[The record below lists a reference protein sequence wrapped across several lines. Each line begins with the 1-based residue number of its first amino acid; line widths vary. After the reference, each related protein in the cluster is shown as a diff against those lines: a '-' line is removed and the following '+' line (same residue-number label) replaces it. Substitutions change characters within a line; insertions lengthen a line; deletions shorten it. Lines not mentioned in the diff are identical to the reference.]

1 MEHVSLHALC
11 CAPLGRT
18 LGAPVLPE
26 ENYAGLQE
34 AEVDLGQVALAITWF
49 QVKQT
54 MTSFHD
60 IFLLI

>member
-1 MEHVSLHALC
+1 MSVCMPSAVHHLAGQWE
-11 CAPLGRT
+11 PLYYQKSY
-18 LGAPVLPE
+18 
-26 ENYAGLQE
+26 YAGLQE
-34 AEVDLGQVALAITWF
+34 AEVDLGQVALAIAWF